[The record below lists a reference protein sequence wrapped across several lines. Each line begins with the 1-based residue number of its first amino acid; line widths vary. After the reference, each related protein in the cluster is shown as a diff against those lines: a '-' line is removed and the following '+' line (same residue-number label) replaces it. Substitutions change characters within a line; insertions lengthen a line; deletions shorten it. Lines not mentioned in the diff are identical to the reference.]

1 MSVALGIGTPDQA
14 ASQTSPRA
22 NLLRQQPLHLT
33 ATLKWSPSCSFS
45 GMITR
50 FLLILAGLFAVGIVG
65 AFLLYVS
72 VLSLLAAMSVM
83 IGLLATLV
91 LGYWAGCNS
100 LEQPPKSAKP

>member
-1 MSVALGIGTPDQA
+1 
-14 ASQTSPRA
+14 
-22 NLLRQQPLHLT
+22 
-33 ATLKWSPSCSFS
+33 
-45 GMITR
+45 MITR

-72 VLSLLAAMSVM
+72 VLSLLAAISIM

-100 LEQPPKSAKP
+100 LEQPPKSAKNLRNVSAIDASADVTFFPEIPTPNATVPQSW

>member
-1 MSVALGIGTPDQA
+1 
-14 ASQTSPRA
+14 
-22 NLLRQQPLHLT
+22 
-33 ATLKWSPSCSFS
+33 
-45 GMITR
+45 MITR

-72 VLSLLAAMSVM
+72 VLSLLAAISVM

-100 LEQPPKSAKP
+100 LEEPPKSAKHLRNVSVLDASGDVNFFPEIPTPNTTVQQSW